1 MGRNATHRVV
11 DDGSGHCEICHLS
24 LALYAGALSHLRGTA
39 AAAERRRL
47 GLSPTEHAEKQRQ
60 LKHGI
65 VRAETELARV
75 TRERDALAER
85 IQGAAPIEERLLV
98 IEALIRE
105 LLARPIGIA
114 FQPTHRRQA
123 DGGSGGRREQR
134 QAQRAS

>member
-1 MGRNATHRVV
+1 MGRNATHVVV
-11 DDGSGHCEICHLS
+11 DDGSGHCEVCRLS
-24 LALYAGALSHLRGTA
+24 VAFYGGVLSHLRGTA

-47 GLSPTEHAEKQRQ
+47 GLSPTEHAQKQRE

-85 IQGAAPIEERLLV
+85 LQDMEPLEDRLRS
-98 IEALIRE
+98 IEALLQE